1 MGISGKPILHL
12 STTPFKN
19 QNNNLPQTIKPQIKT
34 TSILTNIDN
43 EFTKQSKHSRK
54 NYLLQSPNVI
64 IKFRLLLCNWCT
76 IYMVSYDHYGFLAFF
91 NNNLTGKRTPAA
103 ATKLQCFGTTRWYQW
118 YHGTKYV
125 GTTRYHYI

>member
-1 MGISGKPILHL
+1 MYIWSWKFLVPILHL

-43 EFTKQSKHSRK
+43 DLPNNQNIREK

-64 IKFRLLLCNWCT
+64 IKFRLLFCNWCT
-76 IYMVSYDHYGFLAFF
+76 IFMVYPMIIMVFWLFS
-91 NNNLTGKRTPAA
+91 TS
-103 ATKLQCFGTTRWYQW
+103 
-118 YHGTKYV
+118 
-125 GTTRYHYI
+125 I